1 MRIGVP
7 KETAAGEH
15 RVALVPEVVSKLKA
29 KGLDVVVQSGAGEDA
44 LLTDAA
50 YIAAGAEITPDAA
63 KVWGSDVVVTI
74 APPDPQAIRGLGS
87 GSILIGFLAPLT
99 SPQTTRALA
108 EAKATAFAMEA
119 IPRISRAQAMDA
131 LSSQANVAG
140 YRAALLGA
148 EEMGRFYP
156 MLMTAAG
163 TIPPA
168 KVLVLGVGVAG
179 LQALATAKRLGA
191 RTTGYDV
198 RPEVAEQ
205 VESLGAQWL
214 DLGIEASGEGG
225 YARELTEQERAQQ
238 QQALTDAIKGFDV
251 VITTALVP
259 GRPAPR
265 LVTAEAV
272 EGMKPGSVIVDLA
285 GEAGGN
291 CELTEP
297 GQTTVKHDVK
307 IVSPLNL
314 PAGMAEHSSQL
325 FARNVQALLDLFV
338 GEDGEL
344 QLDFDDEIVKGAC
357 IMRDGEIVN
366 PGSESGSGG
375 LMILAS
381 TLTTN
386 LAILVL
392 AGFIGFVVI
401 SKVPNTLH
409 TPLMSGT
416 NAIHGIVLLGGLL
429 VVGASGNGTFNKVIL
444 VIAIAFGTINVVGGF
459 LVTDRMLE
467 MFKSK
472 PKSAGRGRQGK
483 ASRERASAGN
493 VLPAGPELPGRPLHR
508 RLRAVHPG
516 AARALGPDDRGTG
529 QPHRG
534 RRHDDRSDRHAS
546 EPGRGQL
553 GADRDRRGARHRRR
567 HPGAHAR

>member
-7 KETAAGEH
+7 KETASGEH
-15 RVALVPEVVSKLKA
+15 RVALVPEVVGKLKS
-29 KGLDVVVQSGAGEDA
+29 KGLDVLVQSGAGADA
-44 LLTDAA
+44 LLSDDAFT
-50 YIAAGAEITPDAA
+50 AAGATVTPDTAE
-63 KVWGSDVVVTI
+63 VWGSDVVVTI
-74 APPDPQAIRGLGS
+74 APPDPEQIRSLGS

-99 SPQTTRALA
+99 SPVTTQALA
-108 EAKATAFAMEA
+108 DQHATAFAMEA

-131 LSSQANVAG
+131 LSSQSNVAG

-205 VESLGAQWL
+205 VQSLGAQWL
-214 DLGIEASGEGG
+214 DLGLEASGEGG
-225 YARELTEQERAQQ
+225 YARELTEQERARQ

-291 CELTEP
+291 CELTVP
-297 GQTTVKHDVK
+297 GETVVRHDVK

-314 PAGMAEHSSQL
+314 PAGMAEHASQL
-325 FARNVQALLDLFV
+325 FARNVLALLELFI
-338 GEDGEL
+338 GEDASL
-344 QLDFDDEIVKGAC
+344 KLDFDDEIISGAC
-357 IMRDGEIVN
+357 VVRDGEIV
-366 PGSESGSGG
+366 
-375 LMILAS
+375 
-381 TLTTN
+381 
-386 LAILVL
+386 
-392 AGFIGFVVI
+392 
-401 SKVPNTLH
+401 
-409 TPLMSGT
+409 
-416 NAIHGIVLLGGLL
+416 
-429 VVGASGNGTFNKVIL
+429 
-444 VIAIAFGTINVVGGF
+444 
-459 LVTDRMLE
+459 
-467 MFKSK
+467 
-472 PKSAGRGRQGK
+472 
-483 ASRERASAGN
+483 
-493 VLPAGPELPGRPLHR
+493 
-508 RLRAVHPG
+508 HPG
-516 AARALGPDDRGTG
+516 AKQAVEVA
-529 QPHRG
+529 
-534 RRHDDRSDRHAS
+534 A
-546 EPGRGQL
+546 
-553 GADRDRRGARHRRR
+553 
-567 HPGAHAR
+567 